1 MKEVHLNRHYDAVV
15 VVGTGFR
22 SHEDDSLDIWGKNRL
37 AKAVLAFDNRS
48 AYYIILTG
56 LLKHDSGVTFI
67 DKTREVTK
75 TLSIDQKL
83 VLSVQAESNFTIDSE
98 GDIDQAIFVARQ
110 YGFRSLLFATETPHW
125 WRLKYLVHKRAPDL
139 KVALLKSMSAPWWYY
154 TFVAGDIH
162 MKIVGQDEM
171 GKIVLGPMAKK
182 ADPNFEKY
190 TGYLPQIKFGEFSG
204 QEKQK
209 KQG

>member
-1 MKEVHLNRHYDAVV
+1 MMSETIPPKEYKNLDPEKLKEFQTLEIGVEGDFGAALHEINSAMGIDLTPRDNFHITIISPPESKTLANLTTEQFSELEAINQMVQ
-15 VVGTGFR
+15 TGEGIDIKGIGYIDGATADGIR
-22 SHEDDSLDIWGKNRL
+22 SADKEK
-37 AKAVLAFDNRS
+37 KTCFLAFDIP
-48 AYYIILTG
+48 ALE
-56 LLKHDSGVTFI
+56 K
-67 DKTREVTK
+67 
-75 TLSIDQKL
+75 
-83 VLSVQAESNFTIDSE
+83 
-98 GDIDQAIFVARQ
+98 
-110 YGFRSLLFATETPHW
+110 FRSSLGLPPKDFHIT
-125 WRLKYLVHKRAPDL
+125 LG
-139 KVALLKSMSAPWWYY
+139 
-154 TFVAGDIH
+154 FVAGDIH

>member
-1 MKEVHLNRHYDAVV
+1 MKDVHLNRHYDAVV

-154 TFVAGDIH
+154 TKEAVLVTLLRLGLN
-162 MKIVGQDEM
+162 KIAYE
-171 GKIVLGPMAKK
+171 KIRPLWKHFTAKNGSCLNIYVPK
-182 ADPNFEKY
+182 D
-190 TGYLPQIKFGEFSG
+190 
-204 QEKQK
+204 
-209 KQG
+209 